1 MQTLEAI
8 PTKTFTVELT
18 CGNAPMRYTVKHQ
31 PHYTETSLRHI
42 ITHIEGSICNLW
54 HYGSHREHRIT
65 NANKDFAAI
74 TGKIS
79 IITLL
84 TGEQDYK
91 EGVVWYL
98 HTAAWKAHNEALAR
112 LRK

>member
-1 MQTLEAI
+1 MQTLES
-8 PTKTFTVELT
+8 TTTTTFTVELT
-18 CGNAPMRYTVKHQ
+18 CGNTPMRYTVKQQ
-31 PHYTETSLRHI
+31 PHYTEASLRLI
-42 ITHIEGSICNLW
+42 IAHIEGSICNLW
-54 HYGSHREHRIT
+54 HYGHHREHRIT
-65 NANKDFAAI
+65 GANKDYAAI
-74 TGKIS
+74 LGKIS

-84 TGEQDYK
+84 TNEQDYK

>member
-1 MQTLEAI
+1 MQTIEAI
-8 PTKTFTVELT
+8 PTKTFVIELT
-18 CGNAPMRYTVKHQ
+18 CGNAPMHYTVKHP

-42 ITHIEGSICNLW
+42 ITHIEGSICSLW

-65 NANKDFAAI
+65 NAKQDFDAI
-74 TGKIS
+74 IGKIS

-84 TGEQDYK
+84 TGDRAWEK
-91 EGVVWYL
+91 GVVWYL
-98 HTAAWKAHNEALAR
+98 RDAAFKAHDTALAR

>member
-1 MQTLEAI
+1 MQTIEAI
-8 PTKTFTVELT
+8 PTKTFVIELT
-18 CGNAPMRYTVKHQ
+18 CGNTPMHYTVKHQ

-42 ITHIEGSICNLW
+42 ITHIEVSICNLW

-65 NANKDFAAI
+65 AANRTFNEI